1 MQDEIHGWDC
11 DNVLGG
17 TVLDNIVDR
26 CCIGSVATMSILTQI
41 LTGLYFLVRSEIDV
55 HAIRL

>member
-41 LTGLYFLVRSEIDV
+41 FDWAMFPSPI
-55 HAIRL
+55 